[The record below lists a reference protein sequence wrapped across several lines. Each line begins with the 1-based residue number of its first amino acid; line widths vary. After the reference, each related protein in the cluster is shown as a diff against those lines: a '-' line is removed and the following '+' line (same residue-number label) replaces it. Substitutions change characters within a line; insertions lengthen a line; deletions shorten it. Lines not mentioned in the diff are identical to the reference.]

1 MQDPRQAQDQRPDT
15 EMQNVRRRPRNQAEQ
30 REDVGRIRRGEVLDP
45 AVEGCVPEFDR
56 YEQNLVQREEYGNL
70 DEYRET
76 ARSRVDLLLLV
87 ERHQLLVHLRLV
99 VAIAL
104 AKTHHFRLELLQ
116 DRKSTRLNSSH

>member
-76 ARSRVDLLLLV
+76 ARSRVDILLLV
-87 ERHQLLVHLRLV
+87 
-99 VAIAL
+99 
-104 AKTHHFRLELLQ
+104 
-116 DRKSTRLNSSH
+116 DRKRTRLNSSP